1 MAAIHLNKELF
12 NQYINNED
20 KPILVEFW
28 APWCVYCKRITPAI
42 NKIAEQYEKE
52 LFVGLLNIDEEEA
65 LSDEQK
71 IEIIPTLVIYKDGKA
86 LGSIVAPDSK
96 AKIEA
101 FIKETLEL

>member
-12 NQYINNED
+12 HQYIINND

-52 LFVGLLNIDEEEA
+52 LFVGLINIDEEEA
-65 LSDEQK
+65 LSDAEK
-71 IEIIPTLVIYKDGKA
+71 IEIIPTLVIYKGGKA

-101 FIKETLEL
+101 FIKETLV

>member
-12 NQYINNED
+12 HQYINNED

-28 APWCVYCKRITPAI
+28 APWCVYCKRITPAMK
-42 NKIAEQYEKE
+42 KIADQYENE
-52 LFVGLLNIDEEEA
+52 LFVGLLNIDEEEK
-65 LSDEQK
+65 LSDDEK
-71 IEIIPTLVIYKDGKA
+71 IELIPTLVIYKGGKA

-101 FIKETLEL
+101 FIKETLAQ